1 MKKFLT
7 VVAIAGSAL
16 TFAQKTNTTNAAM
29 AYKAYDGLRPM
40 PFTYTDAEDA
50 AKELL
55 EAKSYID
62 LSAAHA
68 ETKNDPKTLM
78 YQGFIYIEIPFCAA
92 VSGDATLKA
101 IDAEQAAE
109 KGFKSLEASKAN
121 DAKGMYEDQITD
133 YCNFYRGMLSNIGI
147 SMYEEGE
154 YEEAMGGLMG
164 AAMFGEAMGLK
175 DSVFYFYG
183 GISAFKLEKWKEA
196 EEAFTKTTE
205 WGYQTGSSVYYLS
218 QSMLKQ
224 GKKEEVET
232 MLKAQVAK
240 NPKNKDIMIELINF
254 YIDTDRKPE
263 AVQILNDAIALDP
276 KNPILIYT
284 AGTIY
289 ENMGDFTNAEANY
302 TKAQGMGD
310 KNAGFALGSLYFN
323 KGADLVTEANKL
335 TFGTP
340 EYQQKYDP
348 MIEESK
354 VYFNKAVPFLE
365 QAATEN
371 PKDLVVLE
379 ALKQAYGKVG
389 NTEKFLEVKKKI
401 EAVKAGE

>member
-1 MKKFLT
+1 MKKFFTL
-7 VVAIAGSAL
+7 VALVSSVL

-29 AYKAYDGLRPM
+29 AYKSYEQAKYGGD
-40 PFTYTDAEDA
+40 FEQA
-50 AKELL
+50 AKDLL

-62 LSAAHA
+62 LSAEHVD
-68 ETKNDPKTLM
+68 TKNDPKTLM
-78 YQGFIYIEIPFCAA
+78 YLGFIYVEIPICGAI
-92 VSGDATLKA
+92 SGDATLKA
-101 IDAEQAAE
+101 IDADQAVE
-109 KGFKSLEASKAN
+109 KGFKAFEDSKKN
-121 DAKGMYEDQITD
+121 DPKKTYSDQIDD
-133 YCNFYRGMLSNIGI
+133 YCNQYRSQMANVGI
-147 SMYEEGE
+147 TMYEEGK
-154 YEEAMGGLMG
+154 YEEAMGGLIG
-164 AAMFGEAMGLK
+164 AATFGEAMGLK
-175 DSVFYFYG
+175 DSAYYFYG
-183 GISAFKLEKWKEA
+183 GIAAFKIEKWKEA
-196 EEAFTKTTE
+196 EEAFSKTVE

-218 QSMLKQ
+218 QSMIKQ
-224 GKKEEVET
+224 GKKDEVET

-240 NPKNKDIMIELINF
+240 NPKNKDIMIELINY

-276 KNPILIYT
+276 NNPILIYT

-289 ENMGDFTNAEANY
+289 ENMGDFANAEANY
-302 TKAQGMGD
+302 LKAQGLGD

-371 PKDLVVLE
+371 PKDLIVLE

-389 NTEKFLEVKKKI
+389 NTEKFLEIKKKI
-401 EAVKAGE
+401 EEIKAGQ

>member
-1 MKKFLT
+1 MKKFFTL
-7 VVAIAGSAL
+7 VALAGSAL

-29 AYKAYDGLRPM
+29 AYKSYEQAK
-40 PFTYTDAEDA
+40 YTDAEQA
-50 AKELL
+50 AKDLI
-55 EAKSYID
+55 EAKTYID
-62 LSAAHA
+62 LSAVHVD
-68 ETKNDPKTLM
+68 TKNDPKTLM
-78 YQGFIYIEIPFCAA
+78 YLGFIYVEIPICAA
-92 VSGDATLKA
+92 ISGDATLKA
-101 IDAEQAAE
+101 IDPEQSVE
-109 KGFKSLEASKAN
+109 KGFKAFEDSKAN
-121 DAKGMYEDQITD
+121 DPKKMYAEQID
-133 YCNFYRGMLSNIGI
+133 EYCGFYRSQFANMGI
-147 SMYEEGE
+147 TSYEEGK
-154 YEEAMGGLMG
+154 YEEAMAGLMG
-164 AAMFGEAMGLK
+164 AATFGEAMGLK
-175 DSVFYFYG
+175 DSAYYFYG
-183 GISAFKLEKWKEA
+183 GIAAFKLDNWKEA
-196 EEAFTKTTE
+196 EEAFSKTVE

-224 GKKEEVET
+224 GKKDEVET

-276 KNPILIYT
+276 NNPVLIYT

-289 ENMGDFTNAEANY
+289 ENMGDFANAETNY
-302 TKAQGMGD
+302 IKAQGLGD

-354 VYFNKAVPFLE
+354 VYFNKALPFLE
-365 QAATEN
+365 QAAVEN
-371 PKDLVVLE
+371 PKDLIVLE

-389 NTEKFLEVKKKI
+389 NTEKFLEIKKRI
-401 EAVKAGE
+401 EEVKAGQ